1 MNESLSFDTAPA
13 EGEGL
18 ASRALL
24 YTAQGFAL
32 GGGFILLALVG
43 LSLVSIIGRK
53 LFATPVQGDIE
64 LMEIGAAVAIAAFL
78 PLCELRGQHIKV
90 DAFTLKL
97 PLRLQ
102 AWLDAFA
109 HLLCL
114 LAALLLAWRTGLQVL
129 ESREYG
135 EVSTLLSV
143 PLWLPL
149 LGIVPSLLLLAATAG
164 ARTYYCL
171 TREPRP

>member
-1 MNESLSFDTAPA
+1 MNESLSFDAAPA
-13 EGEGL
+13 EGAGL

-24 YTAQGFAL
+24 RTAQGFAL
-32 GGGFILLALVG
+32 GGGFLLLALVAM
-43 LSLVSIIGRK
+43 SLVSIIGRK
-53 LFATPVQGDIE
+53 LFATPIQGDIE
-64 LMEIGAAVAIAAFL
+64 LVEIGAAVAIAAFL

-97 PLRLQ
+97 PRRLQ

-114 LAALLLAWRTGLQVL
+114 LAALLLAWRTGLQAL
-129 ESREYG
+129 ESHEYG

-143 PLWLPL
+143 PLWMPL
-149 LGIVPSLLLLAATAG
+149 LGIVPSLLLLAVAAA
-164 ARTYYCL
+164 ARTLHCL
-171 TREPRP
+171 AREQRP

>member
-1 MNESLSFDTAPA
+1 MNESLSFADTPA
-13 EGEGL
+13 EEAGPAAGL
-18 ASRALL
+18 LLRA
-24 YTAQGFAL
+24 TQAFAL
-32 GGGFILLALVG
+32 GGGLILLALVAM
-43 LSLVSIIGRK
+43 SLVSIIGRK
-53 LFATPVQGDIE
+53 LFATPIQGDIE
-64 LMEIGAAVAIAAFL
+64 LMEIGAAIAIAAFL
-78 PLCELRGQHIKV
+78 PFCELRGQHIKV

-97 PLRLQ
+97 PARAK

-114 LAALLLAWRTGLQVL
+114 LVALLLAWRTGLQVL

-149 LGIVPSLLLLAATAG
+149 LAIVPSLLLLALAAG
-164 ARTYYCL
+164 ARTFLCL
-171 TREPRP
+171 VREQPQ

>member
-1 MNESLSFDTAPA
+1 MNESLSFDSAPA
-13 EGEGL
+13 EGAGL

-24 YTAQGFAL
+24 RTAQGFAL
-32 GGGFILLALVG
+32 GGGLILLALVG
-43 LSLVSIIGRK
+43 MSLVSIIGRK
-53 LFATPVQGDIE
+53 LFATPIQGDIE

-97 PLRLQ
+97 PARAQ
-102 AWLDAFA
+102 DWLDAIA
-109 HLLCL
+109 HGLCL
-114 LAALLLAWRTGLQVL
+114 LAALVLAWRTGLQVL

-135 EVSTLLSV
+135 EVSTLLSI

-149 LGIVPSLLLLAATAG
+149 TLIVPSLALLAVTAA
-164 ARTYYCL
+164 ARTIHCL
-171 TREPRP
+171 TGEPRP

>member
-1 MNESLSFDTAPA
+1 MNESLSFDAAPA
-13 EGEGL
+13 EGAGL
-18 ASRALL
+18 ISRALL
-24 YTAQGFAL
+24 RIAQGFAL
-32 GGGFILLALVG
+32 GGGFILLALVAM
-43 LSLVSIIGRK
+43 SLVSIIGRK
-53 LFATPVQGDIE
+53 LFATPIQGDIE

-97 PLRLQ
+97 PSRVQ
-102 AWLDAFA
+102 VWLDAFA

-129 ESREYG
+129 ESHEYG

-143 PLWLPL
+143 PLWMPL
-149 LGIVPSLLLLAATAG
+149 LGIVPSLLLLAVTAG
-164 ARTYYCL
+164 ARTLHCL
-171 TREPRP
+171 YREQRP

>member
-1 MNESLSFDTAPA
+1 MNESLSFDATPEAGRGTA
-13 EGEGL
+13 G
-18 ASRALL
+18 SLL
-24 YTAQGFAL
+24 YRVTQGFAL
-32 GGGFILLALVG
+32 GGGLILLALVAM
-43 LSLVSIIGRK
+43 SLVSVIGRK
-53 LFATPVQGDIE
+53 LFAMPVHGDIE
-64 LMEIGAAVAIAAFL
+64 LMEIGAAMAIAAFL

-97 PLRLQ
+97 PVRAQ

-114 LAALLLAWRTGLQVL
+114 VAALVLAWRTSLQVL

-143 PLWLPL
+143 PLWIPL
-149 LGIVPSLLLLAATAG
+149 LAIVPSLLLLALTAG
-164 ARTYYCL
+164 ARILHCL
-171 TREPRP
+171 TREQRP